1 MASGIQIPAYELQE
15 FGVVV
20 RTLPEVDNLE
30 IYVDIELS
38 AGGTKTHQ
46 PIKPMLTKNEELT
59 ERAAGKSPRRMEERC
74 IGRAFG

>member
-38 AGGTKTHQ
+38 AGWYKNTSTH
-46 PIKPMLTKNEELT
+46 
-59 ERAAGKSPRRMEERC
+59 
-74 IGRAFG
+74 